1 MEDLKKLTRDYS
13 SLKREKEELLRE
25 SRELKDIIDHLES
38 ENRRFRGELDM
49 IKNVNVDLTESQ
61 HQNKNL
67 MVKLQHMNLRE
78 IEINNV
84 REEYTKRID

>member
-1 MEDLKKLTRDYS
+1 
-13 SLKREKEELLRE
+13 
-25 SRELKDIIDHLES
+25 
-38 ENRRFRGELDM
+38 M

>member
-1 MEDLKKLTRDYS
+1 
-13 SLKREKEELLRE
+13 
-25 SRELKDIIDHLES
+25 
-38 ENRRFRGELDM
+38 M

-67 MVKLQHMNLRE
+67 LVKLQHMNLRE

-84 REEYTKRID
+84 RDEFNKRIDEFKIREQSYEEEVRITKRQLHEEEFKVFKQHEESELKFKLLKI